1 MFDNIRIGVRLMV
14 GIVSVVVLAV
24 VLTLVVVMNSL
35 GTMADRAEQR
45 ELNDLAAQLLGRLDQ
60 EAARATAM
68 AESVAGIPDVQAA
81 LAARDRDRLAE
92 LSVPSFDRLRDEYAV
107 RQYQFHTP
115 PATSFL
121 RVHRPERFDDDLSG
135 FRQTVV
141 DANERQV
148 AISGL
153 EEGVAGLGIRGVV
166 PVHYQGAHVGS
177 VEMGLAFDDTF
188 FEEFTGETEAPVA
201 LYLRG
206 DGGSFRRFGG
216 TIDGERTFSDAEMRE
231 VLAGERLVR
240 NVRYQDTP
248 MAAIARP
255 VHDFSGD
262 VVGVLELMVDRSAY
276 VAMARNASGT
286 VAAVGVVAV
295 ALGLLLGG
303 LLTRSIVRPLRQT
316 VARLHDIASGDGDL
330 TRQLEVSGRN
340 ELGDLPTAFNQFVEK
355 IRDLVKQVA
364 AGGDQVAAAA
374 NELAATSEQTNEQ
387 VRRQQ
392 GETDQVA
399 TAMNE
404 MSATVAEVARN
415 AADAAAAAQTTDQ
428 DAAAGREVVEKSVS
442 SINALSSQ
450 VNSTAEVVGRL
461 SQDAEEINKVLEV
474 IGGIAEQTN
483 LLALNAAIE
492 AARAGE
498 QGRGFAVVADEV
510 RTLASRTQDSTH
522 EIQGMIERVQNGTRE
537 AVQAMETGRTRAQE
551 SVERV
556 NEAGE
561 SLNAITHSV
570 TRISEMNTQIASAA
584 EEQSSVAEEINRN
597 VANITEVLGQTATG
611 SEQIRNASEELS
623 KLASE
628 QQERVGRFK
637 V

>member
-92 LSVPSFDRLRDEYAV
+92 LTVSSFDRLRDAYAV

-141 DANERQV
+141 DTNARQV

-166 PVHYQGAHVGS
+166 PVRYQGAHVGS

-206 DGGSFRRFGG
+206 DGGGFRRFGG
-216 TIDGERTFSDAEMRE
+216 TIDGARTFSDAEMRE

-340 ELGDLPTAFNQFVEK
+340 ELGDLATAFNQFVEK